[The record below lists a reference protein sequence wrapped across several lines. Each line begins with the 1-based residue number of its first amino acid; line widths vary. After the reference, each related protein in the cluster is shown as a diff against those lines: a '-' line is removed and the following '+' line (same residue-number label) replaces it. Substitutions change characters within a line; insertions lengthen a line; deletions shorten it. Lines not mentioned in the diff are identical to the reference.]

1 MWQVYAFLSALFAAL
16 VALFAKMGLKT
27 ADPIAST
34 AIRSVIMAAIVVF
47 AAIIFHRFRAM
58 PISEIGL
65 KDWILIS
72 LAGIS
77 GAASWMFYFAA
88 LKAGEA
94 AKVSAIDRT
103 SLAFVVIL
111 AALFL
116 GEALTW
122 KSILGS
128 MLIIAG
134 AIIMAIL

>member
-1 MWQVYAFLSALFAAL
+1 MWQVYALLSALFAAL
-16 VALFAKMGLKT
+16 VAFFAKMGLRT

-34 AIRSVIMAAIVVF
+34 AIRSIIMAAIVFSV
-47 AAIIFHRFRAM
+47 AVIFQRFKAM
-58 PISEIGL
+58 PVSEIGL

-77 GAASWMFYFAA
+77 GAASWIFYFAA

-122 KSILGS
+122 KSVLGS
-128 MLIIAG
+128 VLIIAG
-134 AIIMAIL
+134 AIIMAVL